1 MDGGRRIR
9 WTESLPGRIITSMNP
24 TTFWTLILAV
34 VIGQAIAVGITVV
47 MERRSP
53 SASLAWLLT
62 LILLPGV
69 GILLYGFIGR
79 RAMRRA
85 RRRRSHARPPSLP
98 ARARCMSSE
107 LDAAAPPPGADLFRL
122 GIRSGGHQVTHRNR
136 VEHLRDA
143 EAFYPR
149 LEEAVAAA
157 RETVHL
163 VFYIYRGDQAGARL
177 LDALCAKA
185 AEGVE
190 VRLLVD
196 GWGSFGLDPSF
207 LAPLLDARARFA
219 YYLPPRIRLRSSRL
233 NFRNHRKLVC
243 VDGRVG
249 FVGGINVGNEYLGRD
264 PRLGAW
270 RDTMLRIEGPAV
282 AAMEEVFIEDWRIAT
297 GEELDA
303 AAFPATGPGDALVQV
318 LPSDP
323 GDPWQPIRTALFQG
337 IAGSRRRAWLT
348 SPYFVPD
355 ESVRTAL
362 LAAALRGVDV
372 RILLPGRSDMRLVQA
387 AGRSY
392 YPELLRAGVRIY
404 EYQAGFVHAKTL
416 IVDDSVASVGSANM
430 DIRSFELNHEV
441 NVIVSDTT
449 LVDRMEQEFLRDL
462 DDATEIIAGELD
474 ARPYLTRLGDNTA
487 RLLSPLL

>member
-1 MDGGRRIR
+1 M
-9 WTESLPGRIITSMNP
+9 TPGTL
-24 TTFWTLILAV
+24 WTLIFAAAIVQAV
-34 VIGQAIAVGITVV
+34 AVGVTVV

-62 LILLPGV
+62 LILLPGA
-69 GILLYGFIGR
+69 GLLLYGFIGR

-85 RRRRSHARPPSLP
+85 RRLRSHGRLSGLP
-98 ARARCMSSE
+98 AQACCPPEE
-107 LDAAAPPPGADLFRL
+107 LDALAPPPGADLFRL
-122 GIRSGGHQVTHRNR
+122 GLRAGGHEVTHRNR

-143 EAFYPR
+143 AAFYPR

-157 RETVHL
+157 RESVRL
-163 VFYIYRGDQAGARL
+163 MFYVYRGDEAGQRL

-185 AEGVE
+185 SEGVE

-196 GWGSFGLDPSF
+196 GWGSFGLDPGF
-207 LAPLLDARARFA
+207 LEPLLDARARFA
-219 YYLPPRIRLRSSRL
+219 FYLPPRIRLRSSRL

-243 VDGRVG
+243 VDGRVA
-249 FVGGINVGNEYLGRD
+249 FVGGINVGNEYLGGD

-270 RDTMLRIEGPAV
+270 RDTMLRVEGPAV
-282 AAMEEVFIEDWRIAT
+282 AAMEQVFIEDWRVAT

-303 AAFPATGPGDALVQV
+303 TAFPSDGPGDALVQV

-337 IAGSRRRAWLT
+337 IAGARRRAWLT

-355 ESVRTAL
+355 ESLRTAL
-362 LAAALRGVDV
+362 LAGALRGVDI
-372 RILLPGRSDMRLVQA
+372 RILLPGRSDLRLVRA

-404 EYQAGFVHAKTL
+404 EYQAGFIHAKTL
-416 IVDDSVASVGSANM
+416 VVDDSVASVGSANM

-441 NVIVSDTT
+441 NVIVSDTS
-449 LVDRMEQEFLRDL
+449 LVRRMALEFLRDL
-462 DDATEIIAGELD
+462 DDAVEITAEELE

>member
-1 MDGGRRIR
+1 M
-9 WTESLPGRIITSMNP
+9 TPSTL
-24 TTFWTLILAV
+24 WTLILAV
-34 VIGQAIAVGITVV
+34 VIVQAVAVGITVV

-53 SASLAWLLT
+53 SASLAWILT

-69 GILLYGFIGR
+69 GLLLYGFIGR

-85 RRRRSHARPPSLP
+85 RRRRGHAKPPGLPERACCKPGSL
-98 ARARCMSSE
+98 
-107 LDAAAPPPGADLFRL
+107 DDVAPQPGADLFRL
-122 GIRSGGHQVTHRNR
+122 GLRAGGHPVTHQNR
-136 VEHLRDA
+136 IEHLRDA
-143 EAFYPR
+143 AAFYPS

-157 RETVHL
+157 RESVRL
-163 VFYIYRGDQAGARL
+163 MFYIYRGDDAGAHL
-177 LDALCAKA
+177 LEMLCAKA

-196 GWGSFGLDPSF
+196 GWGSFSLDPGF
-207 LAPLLDARARFA
+207 LEPLLDARARFA
-219 YYLPPRIRLRSSRL
+219 FYLPPRIRLRSSRL
-233 NFRNHRKLVC
+233 NFRNHRKLIC

-264 PRLGAW
+264 PDIGAW
-270 RDTMLRIEGPAV
+270 RDTMLRVEGPAV
-282 AAMEEVFIEDWRIAT
+282 AAMEQVFIEDWRIAT

-303 AAFPATGPGDALVQV
+303 TAFLTEGPGDALVQV

-337 IAGSRRRAWLT
+337 IAGARRRAWLT

-355 ESVRTAL
+355 ESLRTAL

-372 RILLPGRSDMRLVQA
+372 RVLLPGRSDMRLVRA

-392 YPELLRAGVRIY
+392 YLDLIRAGVRIY

-416 IVDDSVASVGSANM
+416 IVDDAVASVGSANM

-441 NVIVSDTT
+441 NVLVSDAT
-449 LVDRMEQEFLRDL
+449 LVDCMEREFLRDL
-462 DDATEIIAGELD
+462 EDAEEITAEEWE
-474 ARPYLTRLGDNTA
+474 ARPFLTRLGENTA

>member
-1 MDGGRRIR
+1 MLRDDNA
-9 WTESLPGRIITSMNP
+9 MNP
-24 TTFWTLILAV
+24 NLLWSLA
-34 VIGQAIAVGITVV
+34 IAAITIQAIVLGVAVV

-53 SASLAWLLT
+53 SASLAWILT

-69 GILLYGFIGR
+69 GLLLYGFIGR

-85 RRRRSHARPPSLP
+85 RRRRFRGGAPGLP
-98 ARARCMSSE
+98 RGVCCPIDE
-107 LDAAAPPPGADLFRL
+107 LDSAAPPPGGDLFRL
-122 GIRSGGHQVTHRNR
+122 GLRAGGHPVTHGNR
-136 VEHLRDA
+136 VEHLRNA
-143 EAFYPR
+143 AAFYPC

-157 RETVHL
+157 RESVHL
-163 VFYIYRGDQAGARL
+163 MFYIYRGDEAGARL
-177 LDALCAKA
+177 RDALCAKA
-185 AEGVE
+185 REGVE

-207 LAPLLDARARFA
+207 LAPLLDAHARFA
-219 YYLPPRIRLRSSRL
+219 FYLPPRIRLRSSRL
-233 NFRNHRKLVC
+233 NFRNHRKLVS

-249 FVGGINVGNEYLGRD
+249 FVGGINIGNEYLGRD
-264 PRLGAW
+264 PGLGAW

-282 AAMEEVFIEDWRIAT
+282 AAMEQVFIEDWRTAT

-303 AAFPATGPGDALVQV
+303 TAIPATSHGEALVQV

-337 IAGSRRRAWLT
+337 IAGAQRRAWLT
-348 SPYFVPD
+348 TPYFVPD
-355 ESVRTAL
+355 ESLRTAL
-362 LAAALRGVDV
+362 LAAALRGIDV
-372 RILLPGRSDMRLVQA
+372 RILLPGRSDLPLVQA

-392 YPELLRAGVRIY
+392 YPELLRAGVRIF

-416 IVDDSVASVGSANM
+416 VVDDAAVSVGSANM

-441 NVIVSDTT
+441 NV
-449 LVDRMEQEFLRDL
+449 LVADAALVECMEQEFLKDL
-462 DDATEIIAGELD
+462 EDAIEITADELE
-474 ARPYLTRLGDNTA
+474 ARPFTTRLKENAA

>member
-1 MDGGRRIR
+1 MIVVMTPSTL
-9 WTESLPGRIITSMNP
+9 WS
-24 TTFWTLILAV
+24 LILAA
-34 VIGQAIAVGITVV
+34 VIIQAVAASVAVV

-53 SASLAWLLT
+53 SASLAWLLA

-69 GILLYGFIGR
+69 GLVLYGFIGR

-85 RRRRSHARPPSLP
+85 RRRRGHLGSRGLPDSACCPPGD
-98 ARARCMSSE
+98 
-107 LDAAAPPPGADLFRL
+107 LDSTAPPPGADLFRL
-122 GIRSGGHQVTHRNR
+122 GLHSGGCPVTHHNR

-143 EAFYPR
+143 AAFYPS
-149 LEEAVAAA
+149 LEEAVAGA
-157 RETVHL
+157 RESVRL
-163 VFYIYRGDQAGARL
+163 MFYVYRGDRAGKRL
-177 LDALCAKA
+177 LDSLCKKA

-196 GWGSFGLDPSF
+196 GWGSFSLEPGF
-207 LAPLLDARARFA
+207 LEPLLDTNARFA
-219 YYLPPRIRLRSSRL
+219 FYLPPRLRPRSSRL

-243 VDGRVG
+243 VDGQVG
-249 FVGGINVGNEYLGRD
+249 FVGGINIGNEYLGQD
-264 PRLGAW
+264 PDLGSW
-270 RDTMLRIEGPAV
+270 RDTMLKVDGPAA
-282 AAMEEVFIEDWRIAT
+282 AAMEQVFIEDWRVAT
-297 GEELDA
+297 GEELNPTARPA
-303 AAFPATGPGDALVQV
+303 AGPGEALVQV

-337 IAGSRRRAWLT
+337 IAGARRRAWLT

-355 ESVRTAL
+355 ESLRTAL
-362 LAAALRGVDV
+362 LAAALRGLDI

-416 IVDDSVASVGSANM
+416 VVDDAAVSVGSANM

-441 NVIVSDTT
+441 NV
-449 LVDRMEQEFLRDL
+449 LVADPALVECMEGEFLRDL
-462 DDATEIIAGELD
+462 EDALEITAEVLD
-474 ARPYLTRLGDNTA
+474 ARPFLTRLGENTA

>member
-1 MDGGRRIR
+1 MTPSTL
-9 WTESLPGRIITSMNP
+9 WSLFLSAV
-24 TTFWTLILAV
+24 IL
-34 VIGQAIAVGITVV
+34 QAIIVGVTVV

-62 LILLPGV
+62 LILLPGLGV
-69 GILLYGFIGR
+69 LLYGFIGR

-85 RRRRSHARPPSLP
+85 RRRRIHAKPPGLP
-98 ARARCMSSE
+98 ERACCMPGN
-107 LDAAAPPPGADLFRL
+107 LDALAPPPGGDLFRL
-122 GIRSGGHQVTHRNR
+122 GIRAGGYPVTHRNR

-143 EAFYPR
+143 KAFYPR

-157 RETVHL
+157 RESVRL
-163 VFYIYRGDQAGARL
+163 MFYIYRGDQAGERL
-177 LDALCAKA
+177 LHLLCAKA

-196 GWGSFGLDPSF
+196 GWGSFGLEPSF
-207 LAPLLDARARFA
+207 LAPLLDAHARFA

-249 FVGGINVGNEYLGRD
+249 FVGGINVGNEYLGQD
-264 PRLGAW
+264 PYLGAW
-270 RDTMLRIEGPAV
+270 RDTMLRVEGPAV
-282 AAMEEVFIEDWRIAT
+282 AAMEEVFIKDWSVAT
-297 GEELDA
+297 GEVLEA
-303 AAFPATGPGDALVQV
+303 TAFPSDGPGEALVQV

-337 IAGSRRRAWLT
+337 IVGARRRAWLT
-348 SPYFVPD
+348 TPYFVPD
-355 ESVRTAL
+355 ESLRTAL
-362 LAAALRGVDV
+362 LAGGLRGADI
-372 RILLPGRSDMRLVQA
+372 RILVPGRSDMRFVRS

-392 YPELLRAGVRIY
+392 YSELLEAGVRIY

-416 IVDDSVASVGSANM
+416 LVDDAVASVGSANM

-441 NVIVSDTT
+441 NVLVSDAT
-449 LVDRMEQEFLRDL
+449 LVAQMEREFLRDV
-462 DDATEIIAGELD
+462 DDAVEITAAEWEG
-474 ARPYLTRLGDNTA
+474 RPYLTRLKENTA

>member
-1 MDGGRRIR
+1 M
-9 WTESLPGRIITSMNP
+9 TP
-24 TTFWTLILAV
+24 TTLWTLILAA
-34 VIGQAIAVGITVV
+34 VIVQAVAVGVTVV

-62 LILLPGV
+62 LILLPGA
-69 GILLYGFIGR
+69 GLLLYGFIGR

-85 RRRRSHARPPSLP
+85 RRQRSQSRPPGLP
-98 ARARCMSSE
+98 ARACCLPGD
-107 LDAAAPPPGADLFRL
+107 LDTLAPPPGADLFRL
-122 GIRSGGHQVTHRNR
+122 GLRSGGHPVTHRNR
-136 VEHLRDA
+136 VESLRDA
-143 EAFYPR
+143 VAFYPR

-157 RETVHL
+157 RESVRL
-163 VFYIYRGDQAGARL
+163 MFYIYRGDSAGARL
-177 LDALCAKA
+177 RDRLCEKA

-196 GWGSFGLDPSF
+196 GWGSFGLDPGF
-207 LAPLLDARARFA
+207 LEPLLDARARFA
-219 YYLPPRIRLRSSRL
+219 FYLPPRIRLRSSRL

-243 VDGRVG
+243 VDGRVA
-249 FVGGINVGNEYLGRD
+249 FVGGINIGNEYLGGD

-270 RDTMLRIEGPAV
+270 RDTMLRVEGPAV
-282 AAMEEVFIEDWRIAT
+282 AAMEQVFIEDWRTAT

-303 AAFPATGPGDALVQV
+303 TAFPSEGPGDALVQV

-337 IAGSRRRAWLT
+337 IAGARRRAWLT

-355 ESVRTAL
+355 ESLRTVL
-362 LAAALRGVDV
+362 LAAALRGMDV
-372 RILLPGRSDMRLVQA
+372 RILLPGRSDMRLVRA

-392 YPELLRAGVRIY
+392 YSELLRAGVRIY

-416 IVDDSVASVGSANM
+416 VVDDTVASVGSANM
-430 DIRSFELNHEV
+430 DIRSFELNHEM
-441 NVIVSDTT
+441 NVLVSDAT
-449 LVDRMEQEFLRDL
+449 LVKHMEGEFLRDL
-462 DDATEIIAGELD
+462 KDATEILPEAWE
-474 ARPYLTRLGDNTA
+474 ARPYVTRLKENTA

>member
-1 MDGGRRIR
+1 MTPSTL
-9 WTESLPGRIITSMNP
+9 WSLFLT
-24 TTFWTLILAV
+24 AV
-34 VIGQAIAVGITVV
+34 IVQAIVVGITVV

-53 SASLAWLLT
+53 SARLAWLLT

-85 RRRRSHARPPSLP
+85 RRRRIHGKPPALP
-98 ARARCMSSE
+98 ERAC
-107 LDAAAPPPGADLFRL
+107 AAAGALDGQCPPPAGDLFRL
-122 GIRSGGHQVTHRNR
+122 GIRAGGYPVTRRNR

-143 EAFYPR
+143 AAFYPS
-149 LEEAVAAA
+149 LEDAVASA
-157 RETVHL
+157 RESVRL
-163 VFYIYRGDQAGARL
+163 MFYIYREDAAGARL
-177 LDALCAKA
+177 RDRLCEKA

-196 GWGSFGLDPSF
+196 GWGSFGLEPGF
-207 LAPLLDARARFA
+207 LAPLLDSHARFA
-219 YYLPPRIRLRSSRL
+219 FYLPPRLRPRSSRI

-249 FVGGINVGNEYLGRD
+249 FVGGINIGNEYLGKD
-264 PRLGAW
+264 PELGAW

-282 AAMEEVFIEDWRIAT
+282 AAMEEVFIQDWRIAT
-297 GEELDA
+297 GEALEPSP
-303 AAFPATGPGDALVQV
+303 FPSDGPGEALVQV

-337 IAGSRRRAWLT
+337 IAGARRRAWLT
-348 SPYFVPD
+348 TPYFVPD
-355 ESVRTAL
+355 ESLRTAL
-362 LAAALRGVDV
+362 LAGALRGVDI
-372 RILLPGRSDMRLVQA
+372 RILVPGRSDMRLVRA

-392 YPELLRAGVRIY
+392 YLDLIRAGVRIY

-416 IVDDSVASVGSANM
+416 LVDDAVTSVGSANM

-441 NVIVSDTT
+441 NVLVSDAA
-449 LVDRMEQEFLRDL
+449 LVAQMEREFLQDL
-462 DDATEIIAGELD
+462 GDAVEITAKAWEH
-474 ARPYLTRLGDNTA
+474 RPYVTRLKENTA